1 MASGQSQRSV
11 TPTFPVPQR
20 HGTEPSASRTPP
32 TTYPLRPIQSAPA
45 FPIPQPSLQLLG
57 SQLGSSNLQQGQN
70 SSVAKGKALFESLVY
85 PEGEIPVSV
94 WSVDNATFTN
104 GCPSRS
110 STKMMLTPGG

>member
-20 HGTEPSASRTPP
+20 HGTEPSPSRTPP

-45 FPIPQPSLQLLG
+45 FPIPQPSLPLPG
-57 SQLGSSNLQQGQN
+57 SQISGSNLQQDQD
-70 SSVAKGKALFESLVY
+70 SSAAKGKALIESLVY

-94 WSVDNATFTN
+94 RSVDNAGFTN
-104 GCPSRS
+104 GCPFRS
-110 STKMMLTPGG
+110 STKMMLTPGS